1 MAAEGVPPNVPAYS
15 AAISA
20 CDKAPVPQARAAL
33 GLLERMRRDGL
44 RGDVIL
50 YSAVMGACGKAGLWE
65 AAVQAPP
72 LPSRAGAG
80 GGGGGGGGGGVW
92 PVFGMIEREWGGG
105 GDCRDTHAWIG
116 YPGQRGHG
124 ATRSRGNLR
133 CSG

>member
-72 LPSRAGAG
+72 PPSPPFMRRRRRR
-80 GGGGGGGGGGVW
+80 GGVW

>member
-72 LPSRAGAG
+72 PLPSLHAPAAAAGRRLAGIRDDRAGVG
-80 GGGGGGGGGGVW
+80 GRGG
-92 PVFGMIEREWGGG
+92 
-105 GDCRDTHAWIG
+105 
-116 YPGQRGHG
+116 
-124 ATRSRGNLR
+124 L
-133 CSG
+133 